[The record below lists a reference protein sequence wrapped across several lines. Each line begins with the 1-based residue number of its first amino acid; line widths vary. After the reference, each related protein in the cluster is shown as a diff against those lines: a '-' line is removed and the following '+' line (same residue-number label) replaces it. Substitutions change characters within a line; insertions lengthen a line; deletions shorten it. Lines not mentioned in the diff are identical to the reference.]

1 MEKRIESKIVNK
13 MKLSIII
20 PAYLEA
26 ENLQIILPK
35 LKEVLNDLVLTH
47 EVMVIDTVKS
57 MDNTKDVC
65 LSNEVIYINRL
76 KGNKYGDAVRTGIKY
91 AKGEYILFMD
101 ADGSHSPEFIP
112 KLYALKDHNDV
123 VIASRYMEGG
133 NTDNGIISKLMSRT
147 VNIIFSIVLGLNCK
161 DVSNSFKL
169 YRAELLKK
177 LNLNSSNF
185 DIIEE
190 ILFKLKRI
198 NPNLK
203 MKEIP
208 FYFKERVKGQSKR
221 NLFLFAI
228 SYIYTLI
235 KLRFGK

>member
-1 MEKRIESKIVNK
+1 

-47 EVMVIDTVKS
+47 EVLVIDTIKS
-57 MDNTKDVC
+57 MDNTKDIC
-65 LSNEVIYINRL
+65 LANDVIYINRL
-76 KGNKYGDAVRTGIKY
+76 YGNQYGDAVRSGIKY
-91 AKGEYILFMD
+91 AKGEFILFMD

-112 KLYALKDHNDV
+112 KLYDHRDHNDV

-133 NTDNGIISKLMSRT
+133 KTDNGIISKLMSRT
-147 VNIIFSIVLGLNCK
+147 VNIIFSLVLNLNCK

-177 LNLNSSNF
+177 ITLYSNNF

-190 ILFKLKRI
+190 ILFKLNRN

-221 NLFLFAI
+221 NLFLFAL